1 MPTPEQIR
9 KALEQMAKNDGPAV
23 SNIAKVKSVDE
34 TKATCVLVDEN
45 GMEIFDVR
53 LRPVLTGNKSFILVP
68 KVGSLVLAVRVE
80 DDDDW
85 MVIAADEIE
94 KIGYY
99 IGTTI
104 IEIDGT
110 GFLFKKEDETLKKIM
125 VDLIAAVKAMSF
137 LVNTT
142 GTAAA
147 QTGATN
153 TLNNAAQFTA
163 IETRINQFLK

>member
-9 KALEQMAKNDGPAV
+9 KAFEEMAKKEGPAV

-68 KVGSLVLAVRVE
+68 KVGSYVLAVRVE

-99 IGTTI
+99 IGTAI
-104 IEIDGT
+104 FEMDST
-110 GFLFKKEDETLKKIM
+110 GFLLKKENETLKKIM
-125 VDLIAAVKAMSF
+125 VDLVGAVKAMSF
-137 LVNTT
+137 TLTT
-142 GTAAA
+142 PDTINGST
-147 QTGATN
+147 TL
-153 TLNNAAQFTA
+153 LNNAAQFTA